1 VDLFGAFFKSAN
13 LSGANLSEANLTGA
27 VFVEASLNEANLT
40 GAELD
45 GAHFN
50 GANFS
55 GANVAKVRWNRH
67 DMRGH
72 YAGIRGIYSCCGN
85 ALFKRAAADQDFLD
99 TLEDNW
105 HDGWRRM
112 LFMSWGIFDY
122 GRNIWRVAFFDVV
135 IVVIYSI
142 LYGLFPGLLAY
153 DSSNLAHDP
162 SRTWFAPIYF
172 SIVTFTTL
180 GFGDIKP
187 AEAIG
192 QILTSTEVIVGYVT
206 LGLLVAVLAEKLA
219 RRS

>member
-1 VDLFGAFFKSAN
+1 VDLSGAFFKSANLSGAN

-72 YAGIRGIYSCCGN
+72 YAGIRDIYSCYGN

-112 LFMSWGIFDY
+112 LFMSWRIFDY
-122 GRNIWRVAFFDVV
+122 GRNLWRVAF
-135 IVVIYSI
+135 
-142 LYGLFPGLLAY
+142 
-153 DSSNLAHDP
+153 
-162 SRTWFAPIYF
+162 
-172 SIVTFTTL
+172 
-180 GFGDIKP
+180 
-187 AEAIG
+187 
-192 QILTSTEVIVGYVT
+192 
-206 LGLLVAVLAEKLA
+206 LV
-219 RRS
+219 S